1 MISRLVFASLTALF
15 AFRRED
21 SDVGLTFRSFTLLTH
36 SDPERSCNVG
46 LLSGVYRAQTE
57 PSAQSLA
64 ERIHLFSDQQ
74 LVCAGEAGLTF
85 LLKQWIMGDYQG
97 CEKRSAVSLLCVCV
111 RVRASSSASSL
122 GIDFT
127 RVIDGLAAAAVLS
140 PLTAM

>member
-1 MISRLVFASLTALF
+1 M
-15 AFRRED
+15 
-21 SDVGLTFRSFTLLTH
+21 
-36 SDPERSCNVG
+36 
-46 LLSGVYRAQTE
+46 SGVYRAQIE

-97 CEKRSAVSLLCVCV
+97 CEKRSTVSLLCVCV